1 MMQVHGGNIREI
13 SRRYALDE
21 DAIIDFSSSI
31 NPLGCPSGV
40 RLLLRKGAA
49 LLSSYP
55 DMHCNELRE
64 ALAAALRCTPRN
76 IIAGNGS
83 TELIYLIPRAFK
95 PRRALVFTPA
105 FSDYER
111 SLRAAGCAVQ
121 TVPLK
126 EGDGFRVRAEKASGL
141 LPRVDMLFLCNP
153 NNPTGELVE
162 PDVLGALLAAAKK
175 SGVLVV
181 VDEAFVD
188 FAPRHSVARRA
199 ASGHNV
205 MVLRS
210 MTKFYGIPGIRLG
223 YLVGPT
229 PLVAQLNR
237 HKEPW
242 TVNALAQKIGIVCAA
257 DRGFAAATRR
267 LVAAERGHLFSR
279 LGSIP
284 GLHPRPSSAN
294 YLLLKITGR
303 GLSSTLL
310 YEELARR
317 GILVR
322 DCRSFTGM
330 GNKYIRVAVKLR
342 RDNRLLLAAL
352 KTVVERHDGKN

>member
-1 MMQVHGGNIREI
+1 MMQVHGGNLREI
-13 SRRYALDE
+13 SRLYHIDE
-21 DAIIDFSSSI
+21 EAIIDFSSSI

-55 DMHCNELRE
+55 DSHCNQFRE
-64 ALAAALRCTPRN
+64 ALAASLGCAPLH

-95 PRRALVFTPA
+95 PRRALVFSPS
-105 FSDYER
+105 FSEYER
-111 SLRAAGCAVQ
+111 GLREAGCAVQ
-121 TVPLK
+121 TIPLQ
-126 EGDGFRVRAEKASGL
+126 EGDGFRVRAEQAIAL

-153 NNPTGELVE
+153 NNPTGALME
-162 PDVLGALLAAAKK
+162 PDKLGALLAAAKK

-188 FAPRHSVARRA
+188 FAPRHSVAGKA
-199 ASGHNV
+199 VSGRTV

-210 MTKFYGIPGIRLG
+210 MTKFFGIPGIRLG
-223 YLVGPT
+223 YLVGPP

-242 TVNALAQKIGIVCAA
+242 TVNALAQKIGIACAA
-257 DRGFAAATRR
+257 DKDFADDTRR
-267 LVAAERGHLFSR
+267 FVAAERGLLFSR

-284 GLHPRPSSAN
+284 GLQPRPSSAN

-303 GLSSTLL
+303 GLSSTRL